1 MRAKSLPS
9 DENGNENRDEETP
22 VADPLAFDMAERREE
37 RILLRH
43 GKLLQVTSEQEHDRV
58 VLIGKSGRI
67 ELTLEI
73 TESGAKVVVD
83 AADLAIRAKNKV
95 AVECDTF
102 EVAARQIVAK
112 ATQSASIE
120 APDASLHATEGDL
133 SLRANDDVKINGE
146 RVLLNSD
153 GDLRVP
159 EWMKKDLGAKPGHD
173 RSEVKSEVKVEAAD
187 VSGDES
193 LLSEFE
199 SIESNRQKG

>member
-1 MRAKSLPS
+1 MSAKNLPS
-9 DENGNENRDEETP
+9 ASDESGYEEAST
-22 VADPLAFDMAERREE
+22 VDPLAFDMAQRREE

-58 VLIGKSGRI
+58 VLIGKTGRI

-102 EVAARQIVAK
+102 EVSARQFVAR
-112 ATQSASIE
+112 ATQSATIE
-120 APDASLHATEGDL
+120 APDAAMHATEGDL

-153 GDLRVP
+153 GDLHVP
-159 EWMKKDLGAKPGHD
+159 EWMKKELGAKPAHD
-173 RSEVKSEVKVEAAD
+173 RAEVKVAAAD

-193 LLSEFE
+193 LLSDFE
-199 SIESNRQKG
+199 SRESVESTESTEQRG